1 MKRDTLVTI
10 AVPPWQPTICIIRY
24 NQFQVD
30 IITTI
35 IATITSTTILPTF
48 QLTTNI

>member
-1 MKRDTLVTI
+1 MKRDTLTTI
-10 AVPPWQPTICIIRY
+10 IVPPWQPTTCIIRH
-24 NQFQVD
+24 NQFQVN

-48 QLTTNI
+48 QLTTII